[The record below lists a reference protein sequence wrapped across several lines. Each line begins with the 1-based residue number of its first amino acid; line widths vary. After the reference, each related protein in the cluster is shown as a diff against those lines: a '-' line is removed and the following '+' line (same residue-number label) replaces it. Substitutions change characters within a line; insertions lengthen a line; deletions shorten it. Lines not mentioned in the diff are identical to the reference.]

1 MVRSGFRDS
10 SEYSVVNPGFP
21 TNSVATEPATDYC
34 SWVLRNVMRNIM
46 WPVRELVCGWG
57 DEDACHVH
65 ARTIALLASAHFR
78 ETVAATN

>member
-1 MVRSGFRDS
+1 M
-10 SEYSVVNPGFP
+10 NPGFP
-21 TNSVATEPATDYC
+21 ANCVATKPATDYF

-65 ARTIALLASAHFR
+65 ARAIALLALLISERAWQPLIR
-78 ETVAATN
+78 RVQC